1 MRRLNIRM
9 DGQIAVLTVADKGSF
24 AAAGDY
30 LGVTKSAIR
39 KQIDHIDHELGARVF
54 RFAGNRMVPT
64 AAGDIYLPEAR
75 ESVRHARLGVDRVHA
90 FLRAQARELH
100 IGYSSHL
107 SERLLAIIAQLQP
120 EVAAQATLKR
130 ESLLTRQV
138 VSKILHGELDV
149 GFGFL
154 PLREPNLSVT
164 LLMEEPLMVCL
175 PPGHKLVDKHMIE
188 PDEMDGMPL
197 ISVARVALPG
207 RHTEIVRYFQS
218 LGISLNF
225 VSDAYMAKE
234 ALWLVSRG
242 VGISLMSRSS
252 ASSSPHSDI
261 VLRPFSDRSLTVK
274 SGVFHRRDH
283 NESFIEQFVQTA
295 WTKTAGLR
303 PKATKTKQTPRSP

>member
-1 MRRLNIRM
+1 MRRLNVKM

-64 AAGDIYLPEAR
+64 AAGDIYLPEVR

-90 FLRAQARELH
+90 FLRAQAGELR

-107 SERLLAIIAQLQP
+107 SERLLAIITQLQP
-120 EVAAQATLKR
+120 EGAVQATLKR

-138 VSKILHGELDV
+138 VSKVLHGDLDV

-154 PLREPNLSVT
+154 PLREPDLSVT
-164 LLMEEPLMVCL
+164 QLMEEPLMVCL
-175 PPGHKLVDKHMIE
+175 PPGHKLIDEHLIE
-188 PDEMDGMPL
+188 PDKLDGVPL
-197 ISVARVALPG
+197 VAVARAALPG
-207 RHTEIVRYFQS
+207 RHNEIVRYFQT

-225 VSDAYMAKE
+225 VADAYIAKE

-252 ASSSPHSDI
+252 ASSATTGV

-283 NESFIEQFVQTA
+283 NESFVEQFVQRA
-295 WTKTAGLR
+295 WIETAGLR
-303 PKATKTKQTPRSP
+303 PKATKTKKAPRPP